1 MYMGML
7 ERLSPWQ
14 LFAFSFWCCLCDSS
28 HCSFLFIW
36 ERSDKH
42 TSEAGHCELSN
53 YVLLVEFIEG
63 ENCWSVLIFA
73 SFYLLLGVC
82 SIALLSTTN
91 HFLFACL
98 FFFPSFIACFI
109 ILKSIIS
116 HVSPLSILTSA
127 RSLWIP
133 CLFRSSRKILFKGPG
148 GGDVFP
154 SCLSEN
160 MTDDRAWRHDEKLT
174 LLTLIHSCILCFCW

>member
-42 TSEAGHCELSN
+42 TSEAGHSELSN

-98 FFFPSFIACFI
+98 FFFFQA
-109 ILKSIIS
+109 LLL
-116 HVSPLSILTSA
+116 VSSSWNPLSPMFLPSA
-127 RSLWIP
+127 FWPLP
-133 CLFRSSRKILFKGPG
+133 EACEFLVCLGVPPKFYLKVQEVVMFFLHVCLKIWQ
-148 GGDVFP
+148 
-154 SCLSEN
+154 
-160 MTDDRAWRHDEKLT
+160 MTGLEGMMK
-174 LLTLIHSCILCFCW
+174 S